1 MQVSVPPYTV
11 SCTSCTSSVAGGLH
25 WSRDGCT
32 FRGRVAALTVLVE
45 LSFTPTPTTS
55 PLAPHTACG
64 RVWFGDSRMCLP
76 KVGVSAYFWPF
87 LFVLSVCVCV
97 CVCVCGCVCLC
108 VCLCLCLH
116 LLTRL
121 TKPLFFLTGCVVRC
135 LCPTSSLSGRGRM
148 LKLRGG
154 G

>member
-32 FRGRVAALTVLVE
+32 FRGRVAALTVLTE

-97 CVCVCGCVCLC
+97 CVWVCVSVCVS
-108 VCLCLCLH
+108 VFVSAP
-116 LLTRL
+116 TY
-121 TKPLFFLTGCVVRC
+121 PLDQAVVF
-135 LCPTSSLSGRGRM
+135 PNGVRGSVLVSYFQSFR
-148 LKLRGG
+148 
-154 G
+154 